1 MPASA
6 WGAMSVGSTPSGSGM
21 TARSLVWRYSANPP
35 SVVRPLNALF
45 SQYMS
50 SPSRQGRQV
59 PQVWTG
65 WQMTGSPSAT
75 SVTSSPTSATTPA
88 FSWPSVIGRSCG
100 AYSAHI
106 PSMMWLSV

>member
-6 WGAMSVGSTPSGSGM
+6 WGAMSVGSTPSRSGM
-21 TARSLVWRYSANPP
+21 TARSPVWRYSAKPP

-65 WQMTGSPSAT
+65 WQITGSPSET
-75 SVTSSPTSATTPA
+75 SVTSSPVSVTMPA
-88 FSWPSVIGRSCG
+88 FSWPSVIGSSWG
-100 AYSAHI
+100 T
-106 PSMMWLSV
+106 